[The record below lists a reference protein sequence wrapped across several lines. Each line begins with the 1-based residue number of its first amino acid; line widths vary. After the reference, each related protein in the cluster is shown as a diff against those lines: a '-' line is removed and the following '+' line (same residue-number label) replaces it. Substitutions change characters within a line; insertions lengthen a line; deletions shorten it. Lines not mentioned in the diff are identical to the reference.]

1 MQQQFWRESEMRTIL
16 IAMVA
21 VAGIGVVSV
30 SNAPAAPINGV
41 VIDNAANA
49 GLLSDQVHCRW
60 YPHRHRNNNPHGW
73 GRGCGSPPPP
83 RKK

>member
-1 MQQQFWRESEMRTIL
+1 MRTIL

-21 VAGIGVVSV
+21 VAGIGIAGV
-30 SNAPAAPINGV
+30 SNAAAAPINGV

-49 GLLSDQVHCRW
+49 ILLSDQAHCRW

-73 GRGCGSPPPP
+73 GRGCGKPLP